1 MDKFLDKIFFRS
13 RNLDYISQ
21 NIKKITQE
29 TSAHKVFEA
38 INDFNET
45 SEVRY
50 VGGCIRKIIKK
61 EEVDDIDLAT
71 NLTPT
76 EVCNALKKNDID
88 FYETGIDHG
97 TITAIIGDQKYEIT
111 TLRKD
116 VSTDGRHAKVEFS
129 LDWKDDS
136 NRRDFSIN
144 AIYSDKDGNLF
155 DPHNGKKDLESGTVK
170 FIGNPEGRIQEDY
183 LRILRYLRFFLNYS
197 NIKHDLEIFKTI
209 KRNIGGI
216 SKLSSE
222 RLVEEFKKLTK
233 SDGFIKLFKD
243 KESLE
248 LIEIIFPQLKNL
260 QSFQKLNAY
269 AQKNLSKID
278 FILLISLLTI
288 DGTDNADYFLYKF
301 KISNKD
307 QKRIK
312 FVDNFYK
319 QKVNI
324 NYFTEK
330 NLNKIFYFNGRQAVT
345 DIISFKLFTSRK
357 LEKKL
362 VKLLDFYNNKTLPT
376 LPVGANI
383 LMSKYNIPEGKVL
396 GNKLKMIEEIWVQ
409 NGFQISDKQV
419 QKIAKG

>member
-1 MDKFLDKIFFRS
+1 MDKLLDKIFFRS
-13 RNLDYISQ
+13 KNLDYISQ

-29 TSAHKVFEA
+29 TSAYKIFQA
-38 INDFNET
+38 INNFNET

-61 EEVDDIDLAT
+61 EQVDDIDLAT
-71 NLTPT
+71 NLIPS
-76 EVCNALKKNDID
+76 EVCDALKKNNIN

-111 TLRKD
+111 SLRKD
-116 VSTDGRHAKVEFS
+116 VSTDGRHAKVQYS
-129 LDWKDDS
+129 LDWKEDS

-155 DPHNGKKDLESGTVK
+155 DPHYGKKDLENGSVK
-170 FIGNPEGRIQEDY
+170 FIGIADERIQEDY

-197 NIKHDLEIFKTI
+197 NNKHELEIFRTI

-222 RLVEEFKKLTK
+222 RLIEELKKLTK

-260 QSFQKLNAY
+260 QSFKKLNAY

-278 FILLISLLTI
+278 FILLISLLII

-301 KISNKD
+301 KISNKN

-312 FVDNFYK
+312 FVDSFYK

-345 DIISFKLFTSRK
+345 DIISFKLFISKK

-362 VKLLDFYNNKTLPT
+362 VKLLDFYNSKTTPT

-396 GNKLKMIEEIWVQ
+396 GNKLRMIEEIWVQ

>member
-29 TSAHKVFEA
+29 TSAYKVFEA
-38 INDFNET
+38 INNFNET

-71 NLTPT
+71 NLIPT
-76 EVCNALKKNDID
+76 EVCNALKKNNIN

-155 DPHNGKKDLESGTVK
+155 DPHNGKRDLESGTVK
-170 FIGNPEGRIQEDY
+170 FIGNPEERIQEDY

-197 NIKHDLEIFKTI
+197 NNKHELEIFRTI

-260 QSFQKLNAY
+260 QSFKKLNAY

-278 FILLISLLTI
+278 FILLISLLII

-345 DIISFKLFTSRK
+345 DIISFKLFISKK

>member
-1 MDKFLDKIFFRS
+1 MDKLLNKIFFRS

-21 NIKKITQE
+21 NITKITQE

-38 INDFNET
+38 INNFNES

-61 EEVDDIDLAT
+61 EEIDDIDLAT
-71 NLTPT
+71 NLKPT
-76 EVCNALKKNDID
+76 EVCNALKKNKIN

-129 LDWKDDS
+129 LDWKEDS

-155 DPHNGKKDLESGTVK
+155 DPHDGKKDLESGTVK
-170 FIGNPEGRIQEDY
+170 FIGNPEERIQEDY

-197 NIKHDLEIFKTI
+197 NNKHELEIFKTI
-209 KRNIGGI
+209 KRNLKGI

-222 RLVEEFKKLTK
+222 RLLEEFKKLTK

-243 KESLE
+243 KDSLE

-260 QSFQKLNAY
+260 QNFKKLNAY

-278 FILLISLLTI
+278 FILLISLLII

-312 FVDNFYK
+312 FVNNFYK

-330 NLNKIFYFNGRQAVT
+330 NLNKILYFNGRQAVT
-345 DIISFKLFTSRK
+345 DIISFKLFISKK

-362 VKLLDFYNNKTLPT
+362 LKLLDYYNNKSLPT
-376 LPVGANI
+376 LPIGANI
-383 LMSKYNIPEGKVL
+383 LISKYNIPEGKVL
-396 GNKLKMIEEIWVQ
+396 GNKLKMIEEIWVK

-419 QKIAKG
+419 QKIVRG